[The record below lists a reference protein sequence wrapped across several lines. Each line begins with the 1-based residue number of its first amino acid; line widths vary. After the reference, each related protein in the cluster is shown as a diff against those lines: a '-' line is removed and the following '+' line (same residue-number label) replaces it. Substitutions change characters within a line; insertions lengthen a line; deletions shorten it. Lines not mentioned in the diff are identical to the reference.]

1 MGDAAQQ
8 EWQRVGLLIPSS
20 NTVMEVDFYRHLQPP
35 VTVHTGRMFMEETTA
50 AGEHRMLDEFTMP
63 AVAAVATARPHVVV
77 FGCTSAGALRGN
89 AYDTQLC
96 EQIAEQTHAHA
107 VSVIRAVREAIQ
119 RRNAERIGV
128 ITPYV
133 EELNDKIRASIEET
147 GDVEVVDIVGLGID
161 ENFTI
166 AEVHPDTIVDLAVTN
181 FADRDIDLLFAS
193 CTNFRALDAL
203 PALHAAQV
211 QAGVHAAL
219 AGDRMD
225 PQAEARAWRSP
236 HGGDGGR
243 VEDDTREG
251 GAAQNGSA
259 PTTQPARELR

>member
-1 MGDAAQQ
+1 
-8 EWQRVGLLIPSS
+8 
-20 NTVMEVDFYRHLQPP
+20 
-35 VTVHTGRMFMEETTA
+35 
-50 AGEHRMLDEFTMP
+50 
-63 AVAAVATARPHVVV
+63 
-77 FGCTSAGALRGN
+77 
-89 AYDTQLC
+89 
-96 EQIAEQTHAHA
+96 
-107 VSVIRAVREAIQ
+107 
-119 RRNAERIGV
+119 
-128 ITPYV
+128 
-133 EELNDKIRASIEET
+133 
-147 GDVEVVDIVGLGID
+147 VVDIVGLGID

>member
-35 VTVHTGRMFMEETTA
+35 VTVHTGRIC
-50 AGEHRMLDEFTMP
+50 GQ
-63 AVAAVATARPHVVV
+63 
-77 FGCTSAGALRGN
+77 S
-89 AYDTQLC
+89 
-96 EQIAEQTHAHA
+96 AEQTHAHA

-203 PALHAAQV
+203 PALHAALDIPIVTSNQ
-211 QAGVHAAL
+211 AAL
-219 AGDRMD
+219 
-225 PQAEARAWRSP
+225 EAVTHALTNHR
-236 HGGDGGR
+236 
-243 VEDDTREG
+243 TTT
-251 GAAQNGSA
+251 AAL
-259 PTTQPARELR
+259 T